1 MHELSVCL
9 ALLEQVQRVAREYH
23 AQRVEKITLKIGP
36 LSGVEVPLLKHA
48 YPLASTGTLAEYA
61 ELIIE
66 AIPIRVICTQCGA
79 ETEALPNRLLCGE
92 CGDFRTRLV
101 SGDEMLLGNVELTV
115 DEKGS
120 TTGD

>member
-9 ALLEQVQRVAREYH
+9 ALLEQVQRVAREH
-23 AQRVEKITLKIGP
+23 NAQRVEKITLKIGP

-66 AIPIRVICTQCGA
+66 AIPIRVICTQCGV

-115 DEKGS
+115 AEQGS

>member
-9 ALLEQVQRVAREYH
+9 ALLEQVQRVARDH
-23 AQRVEKITLKIGP
+23 NAQRVEQITLKIGP

-48 YPLASTGTLAEYA
+48 YPLASAGTLAEHA

-66 AIPIRVICTQCGA
+66 SMPIRVKCTQCGA
-79 ETEALPNRLLCGE
+79 ESEVIPNRLLCGQ

-115 DEKGS
+115 ADKDS
-120 TTGD
+120 TPGD